1 MKPCRKTYIPSLLLK
16 WAIYVIPACIFS
28 VSANGQEAPPRPIII
43 YLNPAQ
49 GLNFGSFSHGPSG
62 GNVIVYPNGTRSVT
76 GDIVQLGSGLPFSPA
91 IFEVEAN
98 PGTVVQI
105 MNGPDVTLTGSN
117 GGTMTLQLGTSSS
130 GSPFVTTAAPP
141 ALNEVRV
148 GGTLVVGNAIANPGG
163 IYSGSFM
170 ITFIQE

>member
-1 MKPCRKTYIPSLLLK
+1 M
-16 WAIYVIPACIFS
+16 
-28 VSANGQEAPPRPIII
+28 
-43 YLNPAQ
+43 
-49 GLNFGSFSHGPSG
+49 
-62 GNVIVYPNGTRSVT
+62 IVYPNGTRSVT

-105 MNGPDVTLTGSN
+105 MNRPDETLTGSN

>member
-1 MKPCRKTYIPSLLLK
+1 MRVCRKTYIPLLLLK
-16 WAIYVIPACIFS
+16 WLICVLSGSIIPEFAFS
-28 VSANGQEAPPRPIII
+28 QEAPPRPIVI

-62 GNVIVYPNGTRSVT
+62 GNVIISPNGSRSVT
-76 GDIVQLGSGLPFSPA
+76 GDIVQLSSGQPFSPA

-105 MNGPDVTLTGSN
+105 MNGPDIVLSGSN
-117 GGTMTLQLGTSSS
+117 GGTMTLQLGSSNT
-130 GSPFVTTAAPP
+130 GTPFVTTAVPP
-141 ALNEVRV
+141 SLTEVRI
-148 GGTLVVGNAIANPGG
+148 GGTLIVSNTLANPGG
-163 IYSGSFM
+163 TYSGSFM

>member
-1 MKPCRKTYIPSLLLK
+1 MNLCSKTYIPLLLFK
-16 WAIYVIPACIFS
+16 WAICVLPFGFS
-28 VSANGQEAPPRPIII
+28 SLSASAQEAPPRPILI
-43 YLNPAQ
+43 YMNPAQ

-62 GNVIVYPNGTRSVT
+62 GNVIIYPNGTRSVT

-117 GGTMTLQLGTSSS
+117 GGTMTLQLGSSSS
-130 GSPFVTTAAPP
+130 GSPFVTTAVPP

-148 GGTLVVGNAIANPGG
+148 GGTLMVGNAIANPGG
-163 IYSGSFM
+163 AYSGSFM